1 MMDDLLLELQTAD
14 AFQRRADDVI
24 YKRLCNYGIDPATYK
39 ERQWDEVK
47 GEVELL
53 LTQAYQTRINA
64 LKLMQ

>member
-1 MMDDLLLELQTAD
+1 MDELLMELQTAD

-39 ERQWDEVK
+39 ERPWDEVK

-64 LKLMQ
+64 LKFMQ